1 MMKRWQL
8 ERGKWL
14 RTNDFAWT
22 LSDQRQA
29 NKLLR
34 RAAALERKES
44 GSAESSFQKAQI
56 QSFPVRFVAHG
67 DDAKEQIARIA
78 TLVLLVAPAMVLLA
92 GPAILLS
99 KLIYAVLW
107 IAAPKIGPWT
117 LWSWKQVAWQ
127 WLGATAVV
135 GAGGYLLMGLFGLRQ
150 QWLYL
155 EPTFPLV
162 FIDYWALAPQY
173 LWLQLTLALALMAWV
188 IRCTGW
194 SGVKWSN
201 DQSKKLG
208 MPEAPEEAPRLE
220 IPEPDETLSRIEGT
234 DDEDLGEEIV
244 FDEEIDQTPEPAEA
258 APTASENKL
267 ALPEAGDD
275 WKKEASDG

>member
-44 GSAESSFQKAQI
+44 GSAESSFQKAEI
-56 QSFPVRFVAHG
+56 QWFPVRFVAHG
-67 DDAKEQIARIA
+67 DDAKEKLARIA

-107 IAAPKIGPWT
+107 LGAPKIGPWA

-127 WLGATAVV
+127 WLGAAAVV
-135 GAGGYLLMGLFGLRQ
+135 GVGGYLLMGLFGLRQ

-155 EPTFPLV
+155 EPRFPLV
-162 FIDYWALAPQY
+162 FIEYGALAPQY
-173 LWLQLTLALALMAWV
+173 LWLQLTVALALMAWV

-194 SGVKWSN
+194 PGVKWS
-201 DQSKKLG
+201 SKSSTKLG

-220 IPEPDETLSRIEGT
+220 IPEPDETLSRIEGV

-244 FDEEIDQTPEPAEA
+244 FDGDQTTEPAEA
-258 APTASENKL
+258 APTTSENKL
-267 ALPEAGDD
+267 ALPEAGED
-275 WKKEASDG
+275 WKKEARDG

>member
-1 MMKRWQL
+1 MRQRWQL

-44 GSAESSFQKAQI
+44 GSAESSFQKAEI
-56 QSFPVRFVAHG
+56 QWFPVRFVAHG
-67 DDAKEQIARIA
+67 DDAKEKLARIA

-107 IAAPKIGPWT
+107 LGAPKIGPWA

-127 WLGATAVV
+127 WLGAAAVV
-135 GAGGYLLMGLFGLRQ
+135 GVGGYLLMGLFGLRQ

-155 EPTFPLV
+155 EPRFPLV

-173 LWLQLTLALALMAWV
+173 IWLQLTLALALMAWV

-194 SGVKWSN
+194 PGVKWPN
-201 DQSKKLG
+201 RGGKKPG
-208 MPEAPEEAPRLE
+208 MPEAPTTAKFE
-220 IPEPDETLSRIEGT
+220 IPQAPKPVARVEDP
-234 DDEDLGEEIV
+234 DDEDY
-244 FDEEIDQTPEPAEA
+244 DELVTDDDTDPEPVNSAHEA
-258 APTASENKL
+258 SDGTPKLVVPQASE
-267 ALPEAGDD
+267 D